1 MTSRSSARLPATA
14 AADPR
19 FGKIW
24 AAVAAI
30 PKGQVATYGGIAV
43 RAGLP
48 GRARLVA
55 RALREAPRA
64 LALPWHR
71 VVAAGGR
78 IALPAGSDAHAT
90 QVRRLQREGVAF
102 CRGKVDLAAHE
113 AGRAESLDALLWAPS
128 RRR

>member
-1 MTSRSSARLPATA
+1 MTTRPAARLPAAA

-19 FGKIW
+19 LGRIW

-102 CRGKVDLAAHE
+102 VRGKVDLRRHE
-113 AGRAESLDALLWAPS
+113 AGADQSLDALLWAPPP
-128 RRR
+128 RR

>member
-1 MTSRSSARLPATA
+1 MTPPAPDPQE
-14 AADPR
+14 ADPR
-19 FGKIW
+19 FTRIW

-30 PKGQVATYGGIAV
+30 PRGQVATYGGIAV

-55 RALREAPRA
+55 RALGAAPRA

-78 IALPAGSDAHAT
+78 IALPEGSDARAT

-102 CRGKVDLAAHE
+102 RRGKVDLAAHE
-113 AGRAESLDALLWAPS
+113 AGSAESLDALLWAPS
-128 RRR
+128 PRR